1 MATNGILFVSN
12 AAKAYKL
19 CSKVS
24 KFVKDVLYINF
35 NNGPDTA
42 KSILNK
48 QIVDIYT
55 KVSQFKICW
64 YILNTRIIELI

>member
-1 MATNGILFVSN
+1 MDIKIILIIISDSMASNGILFVSN

-35 NNGPDTA
+35 NSGPEST
-42 KSILNK
+42 KSIINK

-55 KVSQFKICW
+55 KVNQF
-64 YILNTRIIELI
+64 